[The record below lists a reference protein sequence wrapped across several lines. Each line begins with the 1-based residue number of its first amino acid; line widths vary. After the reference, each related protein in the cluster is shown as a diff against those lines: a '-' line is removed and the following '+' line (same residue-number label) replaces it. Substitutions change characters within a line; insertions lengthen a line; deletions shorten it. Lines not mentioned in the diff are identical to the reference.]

1 MQFETGKFENI
12 FFRSIM
18 GACVLAMLT
27 VMGVYAYLGTFSRYL
42 SDDYCE
48 AVRVNHTNPLDAVID
63 RYTDGQWRAANR
75 YSNLMFVGFGEWLGE
90 NNLPLVTV
98 LMVLLWPLGLAWG
111 VYEFRKFFKVTW
123 PIQVDVFLGLT
134 LGFFILLQAPNLFQT
149 IYWRS
154 SMMTHFAPLVFGS
167 FLFAFWMKQAAHALY
182 GKTSLAVYFVIFFA
196 TYIISGFSEPPVATM
211 VTALSLLIFAVVIW
225 ASPLVKRNILPLL
238 LCAFAGAFLGLLTMV
253 FSPANMH
260 MTGQDT
266 PGVFDVLR
274 DSFLFSYIFVI
285 YAFKVLPLPNLLSA
299 LIPALLVWM
308 YKQNHPWVLSA
319 PQKRMVWIM
328 IAVSPV
334 VMWIMIAAGFSP
346 SVYGQGYPVERM
358 RFLACSL
365 MTATFMFEGA
375 LAGLLLGDFRFG
387 ASRTFIQWAALALF
401 VLAGFLYPIRAAV
414 HVYRNTLPEYR
425 TRAEMW
431 DLRDAYI
438 IRHASLGETEIVVP
452 GYSAAHSIKELDD
465 NPDHWVNRCAAG
477 FYGVQS
483 IRAVNIPDEYILEY
497 LSD

>member
-1 MQFETGKFENI
+1 MQFETRKFENI

-18 GACVLAMLT
+18 GGCVLAMLT

-48 AVRVNHTNPLDAVID
+48 AVKVNHTNPVRAVID

-90 NNLPLVTV
+90 NNLPVVTV
-98 LMVLLWPLGLAWG
+98 LMVLLWPAGLAWS
-111 VYEFRKFFKVTW
+111 VYEFRKFFKVHW
-123 PIQVDVFLGLT
+123 PIQVDLFLGLT

-167 FLFAFWMKQAAHALY
+167 FLFAFWMKQAARALHE
-182 GKTSLAVYFVIFFA
+182 KISLPVYFVIFLG
-196 TYIISGFSEPPVATM
+196 TYVISGFSEPPVATM
-211 VTALSLLIFAVVIW
+211 VTALSLIILAVVIW
-225 ASPLVKRNILPLL
+225 ASPAVKENILPLL
-238 LCAFAGAFLGLLTMV
+238 LCAFTGAFLGLLTMV
-253 FSPANMH
+253 FSPANMN

-285 YAFKVLPLPNLLSA
+285 YAFKVLPVPNLLSA
-299 LIPALLVWM
+299 LIPALLVWF
-308 YKQNHPWVLSA
+308 YKQNAVLVLSA
-319 PQKRMVWIM
+319 QQKRLLWVM
-328 IAVSPV
+328 IAASPI
-334 VMWIMIAAGFSP
+334 VMWILIAAGFSP

-365 MTATFMFEGA
+365 MTATFMFEGV
-375 LAGLLLGDFRFG
+375 LVGLLWGDFRFG
-387 ASRTFIQWAALALF
+387 TRRAFVQWTALSLF

-414 HVYRNTLPEYR
+414 TVYRNTVPEYR

-431 DLRDAYI
+431 DLRNAYI
-438 IRHASLGETEIVVP
+438 IRHASLGETDIVIP
-452 GYSAAHSIKELDD
+452 GYSAAHNIKELDD
-465 NPDHWVNRCAAG
+465 NADHWVNNCAAS

-483 IRAVNIPDEYILEY
+483 IRAVNIPDEYILGY
-497 LSD
+497 LSE